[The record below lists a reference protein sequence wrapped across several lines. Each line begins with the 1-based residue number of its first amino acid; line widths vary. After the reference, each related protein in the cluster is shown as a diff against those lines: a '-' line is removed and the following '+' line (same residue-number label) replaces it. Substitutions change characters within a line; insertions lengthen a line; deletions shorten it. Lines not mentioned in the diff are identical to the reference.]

1 MPTPPQRPR
10 VIFNPDADELKTAAP
25 PPDGAPRRPFAPDAT
40 PAPAPPLPGGSPRLP
55 AAPEVAPA
63 PTPPLPDG
71 APRRPFAPDAPA
83 EAAPIAPNAEVA
95 SPMTERQ
102 RAAHNADARTP
113 KVKPYHGSCPACGHG
128 SMFPLVRYHE
138 TDVNENP
145 TADAVMPNRLGAQ
158 LFPGVSFMIMIITW
172 LGGMSWDKGRV
183 ARGRAKVRK
192 AREEILPRCPQAM
205 ICPRCQ
211 EVLERF

>member
-1 MPTPPQRPR
+1 MPSPPNRPR
-10 VIFNPDADELKTAAP
+10 VVFDPDADEPK
-25 PPDGAPRRPFAPDAT
+25 
-40 PAPAPPLPGGSPRLP
+40 P
-55 AAPEVAPA
+55 AASPVSQTAP
-63 PTPPLPDG
+63 PPLPDG
-71 APRRPFAPDAPA
+71 TPRKPFAPNANQATPAPPVPDGRPRTPFAPDAPSPPPA
-83 EAAPIAPNAEVA
+83 AAPVAETNGA
-95 SPMTERQ
+95 GATKMTERQ
-102 RAAHNADARTP
+102 SAARNADKRTP

-128 SMFPLVRYHE
+128 SMFPLVRFHE

-145 TADAVMPNRLGAQ
+145 TADAVMPNKLGAQ
-158 LFPGVSFMIMIITW
+158 MFPGISFVIMMITW

-192 AREEILPRCPQAM
+192 AREEILPRCPQAV